1 MVDASVGG
9 KTGVDIAAGKNLVGA
24 FHQPRAVMADPG
36 FLESLPERE
45 IAAGMAEV
53 VKAGLIA
60 DAPLLDTLEAQAGAA
75 MPAETLAKVIEAAVR
90 VKVEVVVADERESG
104 RRAILNFGHTV
115 GHAIEAASGF
125 QLLHGEAV
133 SLGMIAALSL
143 GVARGV
149 TEPALL
155 ARATALLAR
164 LGLPVD
170 VKRRLAADVLDRM
183 EVDKKRVSDAVRFVL
198 VPREGQAIIQG
209 IALDELKR
217 ELLAAL

>member
-1 MVDASVGG
+1 
-9 KTGVDIAAGKNLVGA
+9 
-24 FHQPRAVMADPG
+24 
-36 FLESLPERE
+36 
-45 IAAGMAEV
+45 
-53 VKAGLIA
+53 
-60 DAPLLDTLEAQAGAA
+60 
-75 MPAETLAKVIEAAVR
+75 
-90 VKVEVVVADERESG
+90 
-104 RRAILNFGHTV
+104 
-115 GHAIEAASGF
+115 
-125 QLLHGEAV
+125 
-133 SLGMIAALSL
+133 
-143 GVARGV
+143 V

>member
-1 MVDASVGG
+1 
-9 KTGVDIAAGKNLVGA
+9 
-24 FHQPRAVMADPG
+24 
-36 FLESLPERE
+36 
-45 IAAGMAEV
+45 
-53 VKAGLIA
+53 
-60 DAPLLDTLEAQAGAA
+60 